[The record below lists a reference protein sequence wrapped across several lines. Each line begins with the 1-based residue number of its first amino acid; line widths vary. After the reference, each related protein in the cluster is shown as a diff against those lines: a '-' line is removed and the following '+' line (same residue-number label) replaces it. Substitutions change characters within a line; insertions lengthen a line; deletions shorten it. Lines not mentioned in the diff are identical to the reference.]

1 MNFRTAYKISGI
13 TGNSGPCS
21 GLNLICSQYITINEE
36 THNPYDKPL
45 LAKMAIKWLLHVGK
59 HQLLTIQLVGETMF
73 LIICCSLCAGS
84 SQLSESSE
92 SSFSSRG
99 SVAACAEQT
108 LCAADGVITTSTND
122 SIKSAAKS
130 RPPADV
136 KRQTKSLSREI
147 SESEKTYRTA
157 SVKQMFSSLLS
168 GTGTT
173 TIQIPFPADEH
184 HLLPACQKVP
194 VVVHDQ
200 EPSSVIAYALSSQDY
215 EVSLQQLRNQLSAD
229 GASGLQKPTTRPV
242 ASSSAVVPT
251 QTVAGSDTTEASS
264 KKSVLSFLKGS
275 GSSRDRSPG
284 QCGRLHRYEVE
295 SVKYTPRSVD
305 RDSLD
310 DSEDVNDG
318 NPVMTDSEKS
328 LSKSAQQQPLNYH
341 IELQFSDNMAKFYCR
356 VCFADQFVK
365 LRKLIFPDGEER
377 YIRSLSRCF
386 TWLARGGKSGSSFC
400 KTQDDRFILKQMS
413 RYEVQSF
420 NEFAPHYFEYITSA
434 HANNKPTALAKIV
447 GVYKIGY
454 QNSKTGAA
462 MKQDLLVMENL
473 FYDRKVNQI
482 FDLKGSARNR
492 LVSTSGKRAEDV
504 VLLDENLLKM
514 SVDSPLYIQ
523 LHSKAVLT
531 SAITRD
537 TQFLANHSVMD
548 YSLLVGCDES
558 TNELVIG
565 IIDYIRTFTWDKMLE
580 MVLKKNIIGTM
591 PTVVSPDSY
600 RRRFLESM
608 DRYFLYVPD
617 RWTGHG
623 RSLLT

>member
-1 MNFRTAYKISGI
+1 VY
-13 TGNSGPCS
+13 
-21 GLNLICSQYITINEE
+21 
-36 THNPYDKPL
+36 
-45 LAKMAIKWLLHVGK
+45 VG
-59 HQLLTIQLVGETMF
+59 
-73 LIICCSLCAGS
+73 SL
-84 SQLSESSE
+84 QQSESSE

-99 SVAACAEQT
+99 SVAACPEQT
-108 LCAADGVITTSTND
+108 ACAVDGAATTSTND
-122 SIKSAAKS
+122 SLKSGAKS
-130 RPPADV
+130 KTPADA
-136 KRQTKSLSREI
+136 KRQTKSLSREV
-147 SESEKTYRTA
+147 SESEKSYRAAT
-157 SVKQMFSSLLS
+157 VKQMFSSFLS
-168 GTGTT
+168 GTGATAV
-173 TIQIPFPADEH
+173 QIPFPADEH

-194 VVVHDQ
+194 MVVHDQ

-229 GASGLQKPTTRPV
+229 VAGGAQKPSTRPP
-242 ASSSAVVPT
+242 ASAVAPT
-251 QTVAGSDTTEASS
+251 QTVAGADSTDSS
-264 KKSVLSFLKGS
+264 GKKSVLSFLKGS
-275 GSSRDRSPG
+275 SSSRDRSPG
-284 QCGRLHRYEVE
+284 HHGRPQRYEVD
-295 SVKYTPRSVD
+295 SVKYTPRTVE
-305 RDSLD
+305 RESLE
-310 DSEDVNDG
+310 DSEDINDG
-318 NPVMTDSEKS
+318 SPVMTESEKS
-328 LSKSAQQQPLNYH
+328 LSKSTQQQPLNYH

-420 NEFAPHYFEYITSA
+420 NEFAPHYFDYITSA

-473 FYDRKVNQI
+473 FYDRKVTQI

-492 LVSTSGKRAEDV
+492 LVSTSGKRAEDL
-504 VLLDENLLKM
+504 VLLDENLLKV
-514 SVDSPLYIQ
+514 SVDSPLYVY

-531 SAITRD
+531 SAIARD
-537 TQFLANHSVMD
+537 TQFLADHSVMD

-591 PTVVSPDSY
+591 PTVVSPDTY

>member
-1 MNFRTAYKISGI
+1 M
-13 TGNSGPCS
+13 
-21 GLNLICSQYITINEE
+21 
-36 THNPYDKPL
+36 L
-45 LAKMAIKWLLHVGK
+45 LFCVH
-59 HQLLTIQLVGETMF
+59 
-73 LIICCSLCAGS
+73 AGS
-84 SQLSESSE
+84 LQLSESSE

-99 SVAACAEQT
+99 SVAASADQT
-108 LCAADGVITTSTND
+108 VCPADGAITTSTND
-122 SIKSAAKS
+122 NTKSTAKS
-130 RPPADV
+130 CKMPADV
-136 KRQTKSLSREI
+136 KHQTKSLSREI
-147 SESEKTYRTA
+147 LESEKSYRAA

-168 GTGTT
+168 SAGTT
-173 TIQIPFPADEH
+173 AIQVPFPADEH
-184 HLLPACQKVP
+184 HLLSACQKVP

-215 EVSLQQLRNQLSAD
+215 EVSLQQLRNQLSAEV
-229 GASGLQKPTTRPV
+229 ASGVQKTSVRPP
-242 ASSSAVVPT
+242 ASSSSSSAALT
-251 QTVAGSDTTEASS
+251 RTVSSADTTESS
-264 KKSVLSFLKGS
+264 GKKSVLSFLKGS
-275 GSSRDRSPG
+275 SSSRDRSPG
-284 QCGRLHRYEVE
+284 QHGRLPRYEVDT
-295 SVKYTPRSVD
+295 VKYTPRL
-305 RDSLD
+305 SLE
-310 DSEDVNDG
+310 DSEDVSDSSS
-318 NPVMTDSEKS
+318 VTAESEKS
-328 LSKSAQQQPLNYH
+328 SSKSTQQQPLSCH

-356 VCFADQFVK
+356 VCFADQFIK

-420 NEFAPHYFEYITSA
+420 NEFAPHYFDYITNA

-473 FYDRKVNQI
+473 FYDRKVTQI

-492 LVSTSGKRAEDV
+492 LVSTSGKRAEDL
-504 VLLDENLLKM
+504 VLLDENLLKV
-514 SVDSPLYIQ
+514 SVDSPLYVH

-537 TQFLANHSVMD
+537 TQFLADHSVMD

-565 IIDYIRTFTWDKMLE
+565 IIDYIRTFTWDKRLE

-591 PTVVSPDSY
+591 PTVVSPDTY
-600 RRRFLESM
+600 RHRFLESM

>member
-1 MNFRTAYKISGI
+1 
-13 TGNSGPCS
+13 
-21 GLNLICSQYITINEE
+21 
-36 THNPYDKPL
+36 
-45 LAKMAIKWLLHVGK
+45 
-59 HQLLTIQLVGETMF
+59 
-73 LIICCSLCAGS
+73 
-84 SQLSESSE
+84 
-92 SSFSSRG
+92 
-99 SVAACAEQT
+99 
-108 LCAADGVITTSTND
+108 
-122 SIKSAAKS
+122 
-130 RPPADV
+130 
-136 KRQTKSLSREI
+136 
-147 SESEKTYRTA
+147 
-157 SVKQMFSSLLS
+157 MFSSFLS

-173 TIQIPFPADEH
+173 SVQIPFPADEH
-184 HLLPACQKVP
+184 HLLPMCQKVP

-215 EVSLQQLRNQLSAD
+215 EVGLQQLRNHLSAD
-229 GASGLQKPTTRPV
+229 VARGTQKPS
-242 ASSSAVVPT
+242 ASSSAAAPT
-251 QTVAGSDTTEASS
+251 QTAAGVETTEPSG

-275 GSSRDRSPG
+275 SLSHDRSPG
-284 QCGRLHRYEVE
+284 QRGRLQRYEVDT
-295 SVKYTPRSVD
+295 VKYTPRSLE
-305 RDSLD
+305 RDSLE
-310 DSEDVNDG
+310 DSEDINDSSS
-318 NPVMTDSEKS
+318 VTADSEKS
-328 LSKSAQQQPLNYH
+328 SSKSAQQQPLNCH
-341 IELQFSDNMAKFYCR
+341 IELQFSDNVAKFYCR

-365 LRKLIFPDGEER
+365 LRKLIFPEGEER

-420 NEFAPHYFEYITSA
+420 NEFAPRYFDYITNA
-434 HANNKPTALAKIV
+434 HANNQPTALAKIV

-473 FYDRKVNQI
+473 FYDRKVTQI

-492 LVSTSGKRAEDV
+492 LVSTSGKRAEDL
-504 VLLDENLLKM
+504 VLLDENLLKV
-514 SVDSPLYIQ
+514 SVDSPLYVH
-523 LHSKAVLT
+523 LHSKAVLM

-537 TQFLANHSVMD
+537 THFLANHSVMD

-558 TNELVIG
+558 ANELVIG